1 MVKLKIKEKV
11 AKNAVAMKIVT
22 LGERAKVVGL
32 KNYIKNNILIFDG
45 AMGTM
50 LQKKGLRL
58 GENPEVLNINKP
70 DIIEE
75 IHREYIDSGANVI
88 TTNTFGANEL
98 KLKLC
103 NLEVEEVI
111 NAAIEIAKGAKGNS
125 DTYIALDIGPIGE
138 LLEPMGTLSF
148 DRAYE
153 IFKRQVVQGVKSG
166 ADLILLETMTDLYEL
181 KAAILAVKENSE
193 LPVFC
198 TMTFEENLR
207 TFTGCSPEAMV
218 LVLEGLGVDAL
229 GVNCSLGPKQLKP
242 IIEEICSLAHIPVM
256 VQPNAGLPTLS
267 IGNETKYDVTKEE
280 FADTLCSFIDSGV
293 RVIGG
298 CCGTTPEYI
307 KELCSRVKNKKFEAI
322 ENESYAAICTP
333 SKVVRIDGV
342 RIIGERINPT
352 GKKLFKEALKN
363 EDLDYILKQAISQVE
378 AGAHIL
384 DINVGLPEI
393 DEPKMMHKIV
403 KEIQGIMDTPLQI
416 DSSDVDAIETGLRY
430 YNGKPILNSV
440 NGEEKV
446 LDKILPLVKK
456 YGASVVGLTLDDN
469 GIPPKAEER
478 FAIAEKIV
486 KRAAE
491 YGIKKEDIFIDCLVL
506 TVSAQQ
512 EEVQETLKAVRMVK
526 EKLGLKTVLGVSNI
540 SFGLPNRELINET
553 FLALSLANGL
563 DLPIMNPNASGMT
576 RVIDSYNVLYNHDK
590 NSEVYIKNYGN
601 VELSREV
608 LTKSGDNSSGTNN
621 SNREHDLIYIVVKG
635 LKEEAAQATVELLK
649 TYKELEI
656 VNKYLIPALDIVGDK
671 YEKGELFLP
680 QLIQA
685 AETVKNAFTILKTE
699 IIKSNS
705 KSISKGKI
713 LVATVKGD
721 IHDIGKNIVKVI
733 LENYGYE
740 MIDLG
745 KDVPIETVVEEVK
758 KHNVSLVGL
767 SALMTTT
774 VRSMEET
781 IKALRADGYTGKIFV
796 GGAVVTAESAERIGA
811 DFYAKDAKESVEI
824 AKKVLA

>member
-1 MVKLKIKEKV
+1 
-11 AKNAVAMKIVT
+11 MKIAV
-22 LGERAKVVGL
+22 LEKRAKVVGL
-32 KNYIKNNILIFDG
+32 NKYIKDNILIFDG

-50 LQKKGLRL
+50 LQKKGLKL
-58 GENPEVLNINKP
+58 GENPEVLNLKEP
-70 DIIEE
+70 GVIEE

-111 NAAIEIAKGAKGNS
+111 DSAVKIVKKAKGNS
-125 DTYIALDIGPIGE
+125 DTYIALDVGPIGE

-153 IFKRQVVQGVKSG
+153 IFKRQIVQGAKSG
-166 ADLILLETMTDLYEL
+166 ADIILIETMTDLYEL
-181 KAAILAVKENSE
+181 KAAVLAAKENSE

-242 IIEEICSLAHIPVM
+242 VIEEICSLAHIPVM

-267 IGNETKYDVTKEE
+267 IGNEIKYDVTKEE
-280 FADTLCSFIDSGV
+280 FADTLCSFINSGV

-298 CCGTTPEYI
+298 CCGTTPDYI
-307 KELCSRVKNKKFEAI
+307 RELFLRVKNKKLKPV
-322 ENESYAAICTP
+322 ENENYSAICTP

-363 EDLDYILKQAISQVE
+363 EDLDYILKQAISQIE

-384 DINVGLPEI
+384 DVNVGLPEI
-393 DEPKMMHKIV
+393 NEPKMMRKIV
-403 KEIQGIMDTPLQI
+403 REIQGIIDTPLQI
-416 DSSDVDAIETGLRY
+416 DSSDIGAIEAGLRY
-430 YNGKPILNSV
+430 YNGKAILNSV

-446 LDKILPLVKK
+446 LSAILPLVKK

-469 GIPPKAEER
+469 GIPAKAEER

-491 YGIKKEDIFIDCLVL
+491 YGIRKEDVFIDCLVL

-526 EKLGLKTVLGVSNI
+526 EKLGVKTVLGVSNI

-553 FLALSLANGL
+553 FLALALANGL
-563 DLPIMNPNASGMT
+563 DLPIINPNADGMT
-576 RVIDSYNVLYNHDK
+576 RVIHSYNVLYNYDK
-590 NSEVYIKNYGN
+590 SAEVYIKNYAN
-601 VELSREV
+601 IDL
-608 LTKSGDNSSGTNN
+608 KSTVTMKSNDNSNSGNH
-621 SNREHDLIYIVVKG
+621 SNKEHDLRYIVVKG
-635 LKEEAAQATVELLK
+635 LKEEAKQATIELLK
-649 TYKELEI
+649 QYEELEI
-656 VNKYLIPALDIVGDK
+656 VNKYLIPALDEVGDK

-680 QLIQA
+680 QLIQS
-685 AETVKNAFTILKTE
+685 AETVKNAFDVLKAE
-699 IIKSNS
+699 IAKSNS
-705 KSISKGKI
+705 NSISKGKI
-713 LVATVKGD
+713 IVATVKGD

-745 KDVPIETVVEEVK
+745 KDVPIETVVSEAK
-758 KHNVSLVGL
+758 KHNVSLIGL

-781 IKALRADGYTGKIFV
+781 IKALREDGYTGKIFV
-796 GGAVVTAESAERIGA
+796 GGAVLTADSAERIGA

>member
-1 MVKLKIKEKV
+1 M
-11 AKNAVAMKIVT
+11 
-22 LGERAKVVGL
+22 GL
-32 KNYIKNNILIFDG
+32 KEYIKDNILVFDG

-50 LQKKGLRL
+50 LQKRGLKL
-58 GENPEVLNINKP
+58 GENPEVLNLKDP
-70 DIIEE
+70 AIIEE
-75 IHREYIDSGANVI
+75 IHREYINSGANVI

-103 NLEVEEVI
+103 NLEVEEVV
-111 NAAIEIAKGAKGNS
+111 AAAVEIAKKAKGNS
-125 DTYIALDIGPIGE
+125 NTYIALDIAPIGE

-166 ADLILLETMTDLYEL
+166 VDIILLETMTDLYEL
-181 KAAILAVKENSE
+181 KAAILAVKENST

-198 TMTFEENLR
+198 TMTFEENSR

-280 FADTLCSFIDSGV
+280 FADTLCSFIDLGV

-298 CCGTTPEYI
+298 CCGTTPDYI
-307 KELCSRVKNKKFEAI
+307 RELSARIKDKKLKSVENK
-322 ENESYAAICTP
+322 SYAAICTP

-384 DINVGLPEI
+384 DVNVGLPEI
-393 DEPKMMHKIV
+393 DEPKMMRKIV

-416 DSSDVDAIETGLRY
+416 DSSDIEAIETGLRY

-440 NGEEKV
+440 NGEDKV
-446 LDKILPLVKK
+446 LDKIFPLVKK
-456 YGASVVGLTLDDN
+456 YGASVVGLTLDDK
-469 GIPPKAEER
+469 GIPSKAEER

-486 KRAAE
+486 NRAAE
-491 YGIKKEDIFIDCLVL
+491 YGIKKEDVFIDCLVL

-526 EKLGLKTVLGVSNI
+526 EKLSVKTVLGVSNI

-553 FLALSLANGL
+553 FLALALANGL

-576 RVIDSYNVLYNHDK
+576 RVIHSYNVLYNYDK
-590 NSEVYIKNYGN
+590 SAEVYIKNYAN
-601 VELSREV
+601 IELNREASV
-608 LTKSGDNSSGTNN
+608 TPNNTKSSDSKN
-621 SNREHDLIYIVVKG
+621 SNNLVDSNSKHDLRYIVVKG
-635 LKEEAAQATVELLK
+635 LKEDAKQATIDLLK

-656 VNKYLIPALDIVGDK
+656 VNEYLIPALDEVGDK

-680 QLIQA
+680 QLIQS
-685 AETVKNAFTILKTE
+685 AETVKNAFTVLKAE
-699 IIKSNS
+699 IAKSNS
-705 KSISKGKI
+705 QSISKGKI
-713 LVATVKGD
+713 IIATVKGD

-745 KDVPIETVVEEVK
+745 KDVPIETVVEEAK

-781 IKALRADGYTGKIFV
+781 IKALRIDGYLGKIFV
-796 GGAVVTAESAERIGA
+796 GGAVLTADSAERIGA

-824 AKKVLA
+824 AKKVFG

>member
-1 MVKLKIKEKV
+1 
-11 AKNAVAMKIVT
+11 MKIAA
-22 LGERAKVVGL
+22 LGEREKLVGL
-32 KNYIKNNILIFDG
+32 KDYIKDNILIFDG
-45 AMGTM
+45 AMGSM
-50 LQKKGLRL
+50 LQKKGLKL
-58 GENPEVLNINKP
+58 GENPELLNITKP
-70 DIIEE
+70 SIIEE
-75 IHREYIDSGANVI
+75 IHKEYISSGANVI

-103 NLEVEEVI
+103 NLEVEV
-111 NAAIEIAKGAKGNS
+111 AVDQAIRIAKKARENS

-153 IFKRQVVQGVKSG
+153 IFKRQIVQGVKSG
-166 ADLILLETMTDLYEL
+166 ADLILFETMTDLYEL
-181 KAAILAVKENSE
+181 KAAILAAKENSD

-198 TMTFEENLR
+198 TMTFEENMR

-229 GVNCSLGPKQLKP
+229 GVNCSLGPKQLEP
-242 IIEEICSLAHIPVM
+242 IVKEICGLSNIPVM

-280 FADTLCSFIDSGV
+280 FAETLCGFIDLGV

-298 CCGTTPEYI
+298 CCGTTPDYI
-307 KELCSRVKNKKFEAI
+307 KELCSRVKNKNLQPIKQH
-322 ENESYAAICTP
+322 NYSAICTP
-333 SKVVRIDGV
+333 SNVMKIDGV
-342 RIIGERINPT
+342 RIVGERINPT

-363 EDLDYILKQAISQVE
+363 GDLDYILKQAVSQVE

-384 DINVGLPEI
+384 DVNVGLPEI
-393 DEPKMMHKIV
+393 DEPKMMHKVIR
-403 KEIQGIMDTPLQI
+403 EIQGIMDTPLQI
-416 DSSDVDAIETGLRY
+416 DSSDPKAIEAGLRY

-440 NGEEKV
+440 NGEDKV
-446 LDKILPLVKK
+446 LDSILPLVKK
-456 YGASVVGLTLDDN
+456 YGASVVGLTLDAR

-478 FAIAEKIV
+478 FKIAEKILN
-486 KRAAE
+486 RAIE
-491 YGIKKEDIFIDCLVL
+491 YGIKKEDVFIDCLVL

-526 EKLGLKTVLGVSNI
+526 EKLGLKTLLGVSNI
-540 SFGLPNRELINET
+540 SFGLPNREFINET
-553 FLALSLANGL
+553 FLSLALANGL
-563 DLPIMNPNASGMT
+563 DLPIMNPNASGMM
-576 RVIDSYNVLYNHDK
+576 RVIDSYNVLYNHDI
-590 NSEVYIKNYGN
+590 NSEIYIKKYAN
-601 VELSREV
+601 VQVNTDVNIKDVS
-608 LTKSGDNSSGTNN
+608 TNSKKETENVN
-621 SNREHDLIYIVVKG
+621 STGLQQDLKYIVVKG
-635 LKEEAAQATVELLK
+635 LKEEAKQATVELLK
-649 TYKELEI
+649 EYKELEI
-656 VNKYLIPALDIVGDK
+656 VNKFLIPALDIVGEK

-685 AETVKNAFTILKTE
+685 AETVKNAFNVLKAQIVKNDSQT
-699 IIKSNS
+699 
-705 KSISKGKI
+705 ISKGKI
-713 LVATVKGD
+713 IVATVKGD

-740 MIDLG
+740 VIDLG
-745 KDVPIETVVEEVK
+745 KDVPIETVVEETK

-774 VRSMEET
+774 LRSMEET
-781 IKALRADGYTGKIFV
+781 IKALRKDGYSGKIFV
-796 GGAVVTAESAERIGA
+796 GGAVVTADTADRIGA

-824 AKKVLA
+824 AKKILG

>member
-1 MVKLKIKEKV
+1 M
-11 AKNAVAMKIVT
+11 
-22 LGERAKVVGL
+22 GL
-32 KNYIKNNILIFDG
+32 NKYIKDNILIFDG

-50 LQKKGLRL
+50 LQKKGLKL
-58 GENPEVLNINKP
+58 GENPEVLNLKEP
-70 DIIEE
+70 GVIEE

-111 NAAIEIAKGAKGNS
+111 DSAVKIVKKAKGNS
-125 DTYIALDIGPIGE
+125 DTYIALDVGPIGE

-153 IFKRQVVQGVKSG
+153 IFKRQIVQGAKSG
-166 ADLILLETMTDLYEL
+166 ADIILIETMTDLYEL
-181 KAAILAVKENSE
+181 KAAVLAAKENSE

-242 IIEEICSLAHIPVM
+242 VIEEICSLAHIPVM

-267 IGNETKYDVTKEE
+267 IGNEIKYDVTKEE
-280 FADTLCSFIDSGV
+280 FADTLCSFINSGV

-298 CCGTTPEYI
+298 CCGTTPDYI
-307 KELCSRVKNKKFEAI
+307 RELFLRVKNKKLKPV
-322 ENESYAAICTP
+322 ENENYSAICTP

-363 EDLDYILKQAISQVE
+363 EDLDYILKQAISQIE

-384 DINVGLPEI
+384 DVNVGLPEI
-393 DEPKMMHKIV
+393 NEPKMMRKIV
-403 KEIQGIMDTPLQI
+403 REIQGIIDTPLQI
-416 DSSDVDAIETGLRY
+416 DSSDIGAIEAGLRY
-430 YNGKPILNSV
+430 YNGKAILNSV

-446 LDKILPLVKK
+446 LSAILPLVKK

-469 GIPPKAEER
+469 GIPAKAEER

-491 YGIKKEDIFIDCLVL
+491 YGIRKEDVFIDCLVL

-526 EKLGLKTVLGVSNI
+526 EKLGVKTVLGVSNI

-553 FLALSLANGL
+553 FLALALANGL
-563 DLPIMNPNASGMT
+563 DLPIINPNADGMT
-576 RVIDSYNVLYNHDK
+576 RVIHSYNVLYNYDK
-590 NSEVYIKNYGN
+590 SAEVYIKNYAN
-601 VELSREV
+601 IDL
-608 LTKSGDNSSGTNN
+608 KSTVTMKSNDNSNSGNH
-621 SNREHDLIYIVVKG
+621 SNKEHDLRYIVVKG
-635 LKEEAAQATVELLK
+635 LKEEAKQATIELLK
-649 TYKELEI
+649 QYEELEI
-656 VNKYLIPALDIVGDK
+656 VNKYLIPALDEVGDK

-680 QLIQA
+680 QLIQS
-685 AETVKNAFTILKTE
+685 AETVKNAFDVLKAE
-699 IIKSNS
+699 IAKSNS
-705 KSISKGKI
+705 NSISKGKI
-713 LVATVKGD
+713 IVATVKGD

-745 KDVPIETVVEEVK
+745 KDVPIETVVSEAK
-758 KHNVSLVGL
+758 KHNVSLIGL

-781 IKALRADGYTGKIFV
+781 IKALREDGYTGKIFV
-796 GGAVVTAESAERIGA
+796 GGAVLTADSAERIGA

>member
-1 MVKLKIKEKV
+1 
-11 AKNAVAMKIVT
+11 MKIAV
-22 LGERAKVVGL
+22 LGEREKVVGL
-32 KNYIKNNILIFDG
+32 NEYIKENILIFDG

-50 LQKKGLRL
+50 LQKKGLKL
-58 GENPEVLNINKP
+58 GENPEVLNLNEP
-70 DIIEE
+70 SIIEE

-103 NLEVEEVI
+103 NLEVEEVVDS
-111 NAAIEIAKGAKGNS
+111 AIKIAKKARGNS
-125 DTYIALDIGPIGE
+125 NTYIALDIGPIGE

-153 IFKRQVVQGVKSG
+153 IFKRQVVQGAKSG
-166 ADLILLETMTDLYEL
+166 ADIILIETMTDLYEL
-181 KAAILAVKENSE
+181 KAAVLAVKENSE

-242 IIEEICSLAHIPVM
+242 VIEEVCSLAHIPVM
-256 VQPNAGLPTLS
+256 IQPNAGLPTLS

-298 CCGTTPEYI
+298 CCGTTPDYI
-307 KELCSRVKNKKFEAI
+307 RELVLRVKDKKLQPV
-322 ENESYAAICTP
+322 ENENYSAICTP

-363 EDLDYILKQAISQVE
+363 EDLDYILKQAISQIE

-384 DINVGLPEI
+384 DVNVGLPEI
-393 DEPKMMHKIV
+393 DEPKMMHKVI
-403 KEIQGIMDTPLQI
+403 KEIQGIIDTPLQI
-416 DSSDVDAIETGLRY
+416 DSSDVNAIETGLRY

-469 GIPPKAEER
+469 GIPLKAEER

-491 YGIKKEDIFIDCLVL
+491 YGIKKEDVFIDCLVL

-526 EKLGLKTVLGVSNI
+526 EKLGVKTVLGVSNI

-553 FLALSLANGL
+553 FLGLALANGL
-563 DLPIMNPNASGMT
+563 DLPIMNPNADGMT
-576 RVIDSYNVLYNHDK
+576 RVIHSYNVLYNYDK
-590 NSEVYIKNYGN
+590 SAEIYIKNYAN
-601 VELSREV
+601 VDV
-608 LTKSGDNSSGTNN
+608 KSTVTSKNGDNSNSTND
-621 SNREHDLIYIVVKG
+621 SNKEHDLRYIVVKG
-635 LKEEAAQATVELLK
+635 LKEEAKQATIELLK
-649 TYKELEI
+649 QYEELEI
-656 VNKYLIPALDIVGDK
+656 VNKYLIPALDEVGDK

-680 QLIQA
+680 QLIQS
-685 AETVKNAFTILKTE
+685 AETVKNAFDVLKAE
-699 IIKSNS
+699 IAKSNS
-705 KSISKGKI
+705 ESISKGKI
-713 LVATVKGD
+713 IVATVKGD

-745 KDVPIETVVEEVK
+745 KDVPIETVVSEAK
-758 KHNVSLVGL
+758 KHNVSLIGL

-781 IKALRADGYTGKIFV
+781 IKALRADGYNGKIFV
-796 GGAVVTAESAERIGA
+796 GGAVLTADSAERIGA

>member
-1 MVKLKIKEKV
+1 MNVVIIII
-11 AKNAVAMKIVT
+11 AV
-22 LGERAKVVGL
+22 LEERENPVGL
-32 KNYIKNNILIFDG
+32 KEFIKDNILIFDG

-50 LQKKGLRL
+50 LQKKGLKL
-58 GENPEVLNINKP
+58 GENPELLNIKEP
-70 DIIEE
+70 HIIEE
-75 IHREYIDSGANVI
+75 IHKEYIESGANVI

-103 NLEVEEVI
+103 NLDVEEAVD
-111 NAAIEIAKGAKGNS
+111 AAVKIAKKAKGNS
-125 DTYIALDIGPIGE
+125 NTYIALDIGPIGE

-153 IFKRQVVQGVKSG
+153 IFKRQMVQGTKSG
-166 ADLILLETMTDLYEL
+166 ADVILIETMTDLYEL
-181 KAAILAVKENSE
+181 KAAILAAKENSD
-193 LPVFC
+193 LPIFC

-242 IIEEICSLAHIPVM
+242 VVEEICSLAHIPVM

-267 IGNETKYDVTKEE
+267 LDNETKYDVTKEE
-280 FADTLCSFIDSGV
+280 FANTLCSFVELGV

-298 CCGTTPEYI
+298 CCGTTPDYI
-307 KELCSRVKNKKFEAI
+307 KELSARVKNIKFSAI
-322 ENESYAAICTP
+322 ENPSYPAICTP

-363 EDLDYILKQAISQVE
+363 EDLDYILKQGISQIE

-384 DINVGLPEI
+384 DVNVGLPEI
-393 DEPKMMHKIV
+393 DEPSMMHKVV
-403 KEIQGIMDTPLQI
+403 KEIQGIVDTPLQI
-416 DSSDVDAIETGLRY
+416 DSSDPKAIETGLRY

-440 NGEEKV
+440 NGEDAV

-456 YGASVVGLTLDDN
+456 YGASVVGLTLDER
-469 GIPPKAEER
+469 GIPAKAEER
-478 FAIAEKIV
+478 FEIAKKIIN
-486 KRAAE
+486 KASE
-491 YGIKKEDIFIDCLVL
+491 YGIKKEDVFIDCLVL

-526 EKLGLKTVLGVSNI
+526 EKLGAKTVLGVSNI
-540 SFGLPNRELINET
+540 SFGLPNRELVNET
-553 FLALSLANGL
+553 FLALALANGL
-563 DLPIMNPNASGMT
+563 DLPIINPNAKGMT
-576 RVIDSYNVLYNHDK
+576 RVIDSYNVLYNYDK
-590 NSEVYIKNYGN
+590 GAEVYIKNYAN
-601 VELSREV
+601 VELSTEV
-608 LTKSGDNSSGTNN
+608 TVKSRAAEN
-621 SNREHDLIYIVVKG
+621 SNMKNIVSSDSEKHDLKYIVIKG
-635 LKEEAAQATVELLK
+635 LKEEAKQVTIELLK
-649 TYKELEI
+649 EKKELEI
-656 VNKYLIPALDIVGDK
+656 VNEYLIPALDIVGEK

-685 AETVKNAFTILKTE
+685 AETVKNSFDILKAE
-699 IIKSNS
+699 IARNNSNA
-705 KSISKGKI
+705 ISKGKI
-713 LVATVKGD
+713 IVATVKGD

-745 KDVPIETVVEEVK
+745 KDVPIQTVVDEAK
-758 KHNVSLVGL
+758 KHNAALIGL

-774 VRSMEET
+774 LKSMEET
-781 IKALRADGYTGKIFV
+781 INKLKEDGYKGKIFV
-796 GGAVVTAESAERIGA
+796 GGAVLTKDTAERIGA
-811 DFYAKDAKESVEI
+811 DYYAKDAKESVEI
-824 AKKVLA
+824 AKKVLG

>member
-1 MVKLKIKEKV
+1 M
-11 AKNAVAMKIVT
+11 NAVIMKIAI
-22 LGERAKVVGL
+22 LGEREKVVGL
-32 KNYIKNNILIFDG
+32 KDYIKDNILIFDG

-50 LQKKGLRL
+50 LQKKGLKL
-58 GENPEVLNINKP
+58 GENPEVLNLKEP
-70 DIIEE
+70 SIIEE
-75 IHREYIDSGANVI
+75 IHREYIASGANVI

-111 NAAIEIAKGAKGNS
+111 DAAVKIAKKAKGNS
-125 DTYIALDIGPIGE
+125 NTYIALDIAPIGE

-153 IFKRQVVQGVKSG
+153 IYKRQVVQGVKSG
-166 ADLILLETMTDLYEL
+166 VDIILLETMTDLYEL
-181 KAAILAVKENSE
+181 KAAVLAVKENSE
-193 LPVFC
+193 LPLFA
-198 TMTFEENLR
+198 TMTFEENSR

-229 GVNCSLGPKQLKP
+229 GVNCSLGPKQLKT
-242 IIEEICSLAHIPVM
+242 IVEEICSLAHIPVM

-267 IGNETKYDVTKEE
+267 IGNETKYDVTKEV
-280 FADTLCSFIDSGV
+280 FAETLCSFIDLGV

-298 CCGTTPEYI
+298 CCGTDPDYI
-307 KELCSRVKNKKFEAI
+307 RELSIRVKDKKFEPV
-322 ENESYAAICTP
+322 ENKNYAAICTP

-384 DINVGLPEI
+384 DVNVGLPEI
-393 DEPKMMHKIV
+393 DEPKMMHKVV
-403 KEIQGIMDTPLQI
+403 KEIQGIMDIPLQI
-416 DSSDVDAIETGLRY
+416 DSSDVEAIETGLRY

-446 LDKILPLVKK
+446 LNRILPLVKK

-469 GIPPKAEER
+469 GIPLKAEER

-491 YGIKKEDIFIDCLVL
+491 YGIKKEDVFIDCLVL

-526 EKLGLKTVLGVSNI
+526 EKLGVKTVLGVSNI

-553 FLALSLANGL
+553 FLALALANGL
-563 DLPIMNPNASGMT
+563 DLPIMSPNASGMT

-590 NSEVYIKNYGN
+590 NAEVYIKNYAN

-608 LTKSGDNSSGTNN
+608 IAKNGNNSSALDSSN
-621 SNREHDLIYIVVKG
+621 SEHDLIYIVVKG
-635 LKEEAAQATVELLK
+635 LKEEATQATIELLK
-649 TYKELEI
+649 THKELEI

-685 AETVKNAFTILKTE
+685 AETVKNAFTVLKAE
-699 IIKSNS
+699 IAKSNS

-713 LVATVKGD
+713 IVATVKGD

-781 IKALRADGYTGKIFV
+781 IKALKEDGYTGKIFV
-796 GGAVVTAESAERIGA
+796 GGAVLTADSAESIGA

-824 AKKVLA
+824 AKKVLV

>member
-1 MVKLKIKEKV
+1 
-11 AKNAVAMKIVT
+11 MKIAA
-22 LGERAKVVGL
+22 LGEREKVVGL
-32 KNYIKNNILIFDG
+32 KEYIKDNILIFDG

-50 LQKKGLRL
+50 LQKKGLKL
-58 GENPEVLNINKP
+58 GENPEVLNLKEP
-70 DIIEE
+70 VIIEE

-111 NAAIEIAKGAKGNS
+111 DSAIKIAKKAKGDS
-125 DTYIALDIGPIGE
+125 KAYIALDVGPIGE

-153 IFKRQVVQGVKSG
+153 IFKRQVVQGAKSG
-166 ADLILLETMTDLYEL
+166 ADIILIETMTDLYEL
-181 KAAILAVKENSE
+181 KAAVLAAKENSE

-242 IIEEICSLAHIPVM
+242 IIEEVCSLAHIPVM

-298 CCGTTPEYI
+298 CCGTTPDYI
-307 KELCSRVKNKKFEAI
+307 RELVLRVKDKKLEPV
-322 ENESYAAICTP
+322 ENENYSAICTP

-363 EDLDYILKQAISQVE
+363 EDLDYILKQAISQIE

-384 DINVGLPEI
+384 DVNVGLPEI
-393 DEPKMMHKIV
+393 DEPKMMHKVI
-403 KEIQGIMDTPLQI
+403 KEIQGIIDTPLQI
-416 DSSDVDAIETGLRY
+416 DSSDVNAIETGLRY

-446 LDKILPLVKK
+446 LEKILPLVKK

-469 GIPPKAEER
+469 GIPLKAEAR

-526 EKLGLKTVLGVSNI
+526 EKLGVKTVLGVSNI

-553 FLALSLANGL
+553 FLGLALANGL
-563 DLPIMNPNASGMT
+563 DLPIMNPNADGMT
-576 RVIDSYNVLYNHDK
+576 RVIHSYNVLYNYDK
-590 NSEVYIKNYGN
+590 SAEIYIKNYAS
-601 VELSREV
+601 VDV
-608 LTKSGDNSSGTNN
+608 KSTVTSKNNDNSNGTND
-621 SNREHDLIYIVVKG
+621 SNKEHDLRYIVVKG
-635 LKEEAAQATVELLK
+635 LKEEAKQATIELLK
-649 TYKELEI
+649 QFGELEI
-656 VNKYLIPALDIVGDK
+656 VNKYLIPALDEVGDK

-680 QLIQA
+680 QLIQS
-685 AETVKNAFTILKTE
+685 AETVKNAFDVLKAE
-699 IIKSNS
+699 IAKSNS
-705 KSISKGKI
+705 ESISKGKI
-713 LVATVKGD
+713 IVATVKGD

-745 KDVPIETVVEEVK
+745 KDVPIETVVEEAK
-758 KHNVSLVGL
+758 KHKVSLIGL

-781 IKALRADGYTGKIFV
+781 IKALRIDGYTGKIFV
-796 GGAVVTAESAERIGA
+796 GGAVLTPDSAERIGA

>member
-1 MVKLKIKEKV
+1 M
-11 AKNAVAMKIVT
+11 
-22 LGERAKVVGL
+22 GL
-32 KNYIKNNILIFDG
+32 KEYIKDNILVFDG

-50 LQKKGLRL
+50 LQKKGLKL
-58 GENPEVLNINKP
+58 GENPEVLNIKEP
-70 DIIEE
+70 AIIEE

-111 NAAIEIAKGAKGNS
+111 EAAIEIAKKAKGN
-125 DTYIALDIGPIGE
+125 DNTYIALDIGPIGE

-166 ADLILLETMTDLYEL
+166 ADIILLETMTDLYEL
-181 KAAILAVKENSE
+181 KAAVLAVKENSE

-256 VQPNAGLPTLS
+256 VQPNAGLPTIS

-280 FADTLCSFIDSGV
+280 FADTLCGFIDLGV

-298 CCGTTPEYI
+298 CCGTTPDYI
-307 KELCSRVKNKKFEAI
+307 RELCVRVKGKKLEAV
-322 ENESYAAICTP
+322 ENSNYSAICTP

-352 GKKLFKEALKN
+352 GKKIFKEALKN
-363 EDLDYILKQAISQVE
+363 GDLDYILNQAVSQIE

-384 DINVGLPEI
+384 DVNVGLPEI
-393 DEPKMMHKIV
+393 DEPSMMHKVV
-403 KEIQGIMDTPLQI
+403 KEIQGIIDTPLQI
-416 DSSDVDAIETGLRY
+416 DSSDPKAIETGLRY

-440 NGEEKV
+440 NGEDKI
-446 LDKILPLVKK
+446 LDSILPLVKK
-456 YGASVVGLTLDDN
+456 YGASVVGLTLDER
-469 GIPPKAEER
+469 GIPAKAEER
-478 FAIAEKIV
+478 FEIAKKIV
-486 KRAAE
+486 TRAAE
-491 YGIKKEDIFIDCLVL
+491 YGIKKEDVFIDCLVL

-512 EEVQETLKAVRMVK
+512 EEVQETLKAVRLVK
-526 EKLGLKTVLGVSNI
+526 EKLGVKTVLGVSNI

-553 FLALSLANGL
+553 FLALALANGL
-563 DLPIMNPNASGMT
+563 DLPIMNPNANGMT
-576 RVIDSYNVLYNHDK
+576 RVIHSYNVLYNYDK
-590 NSEVYIKNYGN
+590 SAEVYIKNYAN
-601 VELSREV
+601 IELNREV
-608 LTKSGDNSSGTNN
+608 TVTTNSKN
-621 SNREHDLIYIVVKG
+621 SNNVDDSNSEHDLRYIVVRG
-635 LKEEAAQATVELLK
+635 LKEEAKQSTIELLK
-649 TYKELEI
+649 KYKELEI
-656 VNKYLIPALDIVGDK
+656 VNEYLIPALDEVGDK

-680 QLIQA
+680 QLIQS
-685 AETVKNAFTILKTE
+685 AETVKNAFIVLKAG
-699 IIKSNS
+699 IAKSNS
-705 KSISKGKI
+705 ESISKGKI
-713 LVATVKGD
+713 IIATVKGD

-745 KDVPIETVVEEVK
+745 KDVPIETVVSEAK
-758 KHNVSLVGL
+758 KHNVSLIGL

-781 IKALRADGYTGKIFV
+781 IKALREDGYNGKIFV
-796 GGAVVTAESAERIGA
+796 GGAVLTPDSAERIGA
-811 DFYAKDAKESVEI
+811 DFYAKDAKASVEI
-824 AKKVLA
+824 AKKVLG